1 MPAEPSGDIPIEY
14 AEFFGEPFDEWLA
27 KAGTL
32 LELHRP
38 REARDILDRLLALA
52 ADLDPSPVV
61 DLLRGT
67 LLSDLGRARI
77 GLADLTG
84 AAADLDRAVALLRP
98 LDPHVTGP
106 TARPAWT
113 GVLVHA
119 LIERA
124 ENARRLGD
132 TDLAAAL
139 LDEAGARADDS
150 ATPEVHRAETAGGRA
165 LLLVTRGEWGAAEAL
180 YRSALAAT
188 DPALHPVPYL
198 LAGLADLL
206 AETGRLDEA
215 EDLLAQAAERFR
227 ALGGEPASLDGGR
240 AHLALLRGDP
250 AEAERLYLRASV
262 AFEQAG
268 DPVSLAACEQVRAAL
283 ARMRGSTDTAQA
295 LAAASRTRFEEHGVR
310 AALGE
315 ALLEDARRA
324 LTVGDLPAVH
334 EHAARAR
341 AVFAELG
348 AFERCAQVDLLM
360 ARGTAALVEA
370 GAFPGNEHEALR
382 AALATAVP
390 VALAL
395 AAARA
400 DFATGQARARWDELS
415 RAAADL
421 AFRLAWATGDQ
432 GLLFELVEVVCAGA
446 PLAAAD
452 APAAD
457 APADPVAALFPPPA
471 AHAPGLRVG
480 PVPRVEVSPGRF
492 ALQEHIA
499 LAEAHYRR
507 PVVSAGHVAPVA
519 GADRA
524 YPEPVPTVLVRL
536 ADAEG
541 LYMAWRWTAGAQ
553 GFGTGYAPGADT
565 DAVLAELSAALPG
578 PAGVAAALTGGALAD
593 PAAERALSARLAEV
607 LWPAELTDQIHTV
620 AQGLGMRP
628 LVRIQPSPHTGRV
641 PWELLAVDPDGTRL
655 LDLADVALAAPAAL
669 TAGPRPEPAPDGP
682 AVLVL
687 DPRVPGFRADSELG
701 SVLGRPG
708 TDPDVLAL
716 IDAHR
721 AADDMLP
728 RVDTPQEALRRT
740 DQDRRWLGEALN
752 AGARRL
758 LYVGHATSAPVE
770 DGQSEDTLLHLC
782 CTADT
787 EGYAAPV
794 RGHRPLSAKDLLLGA
809 PGGRSGPW
817 PSPAR
822 VALVACDSGADTRFA
837 EPFGPASALLRNGA
851 DLVTAAR
858 WALPTNAAFHRFGG
872 VPAAE
877 RPLTELV
884 AAVDAAHDAP
894 APVRALAD
902 WQRTRLDRWR
912 TTGDPAAAPLL
923 WAALATATAGPR

>member
-1 MPAEPSGDIPIEY
+1 MAGEPADEIPVEY
-14 AEFFGEPFDEWLA
+14 GVFFGEPYDEWLA

-32 LELHRP
+32 LGLHRF
-38 REARDILDRLLALA
+38 REARDILDRLL
-52 ADLDPSPVV
+52 DLVDGLEPSPVV

-84 AAADLDRAVALLRP
+84 AAADLDRSVALLRP
-98 LDPHVTGP
+98 LGPHVTGP

-113 GVLVHA
+113 GVLVHT

-188 DPALHPVPYL
+188 DPSLHPVPYL

-206 AETGRLDEA
+206 AETGRPDEA

-227 ALGGEPASLDGGR
+227 ALGAEPASLDGGR
-240 AHLALLRGDP
+240 ARLALLRGDP

-262 AFEQAG
+262 AFERDG
-268 DPVSLAACEQVRAAL
+268 DPVSLAACEQVRASL
-283 ARMRGSTDTAQA
+283 ARMRGSTDTARA
-295 LAAASRTRFEEHGVR
+295 LAAASRARFEEHGVR

-315 ALLEDARRA
+315 GRLEDARRA
-324 LTVGDLPAVH
+324 LAAGDLPAVH
-334 EHAARAR
+334 EHASRAR
-341 AVFAELG
+341 ALFEEQG

-360 ARGTAALVEA
+360 AVSTAALAEA
-370 GAFPGNEHEALR
+370 GALPGREHEALR
-382 AALATAVP
+382 SALATAVP

-395 AAARA
+395 AAVRA
-400 DFATGQARARWDELS
+400 DFATGHARARWGELS

-421 AFRLAWATGDQ
+421 AFRLAWSTGDQ
-432 GLLFELVEVVCAGA
+432 GLLFELVEVACAGA
-446 PLAAAD
+446 PPTAART
-452 APAAD
+452 PG
-457 APADPVAALFPPPA
+457 PVDPVAALFPPPA

-480 PVPRVEVSPGRF
+480 AVPRVEVSPGRF

-499 LAEAHYRR
+499 QAEARYRR

-519 GADRA
+519 GGDRA

-541 LYMAWRWTAGAQ
+541 LYMSWRWTAGAQ
-553 GFGTGYAPGADT
+553 GFGTGYAPGPDT
-565 DAVLAELSAALPG
+565 DAVLAELDAALPG
-578 PAGVAAALTGGALAD
+578 PEGIAAALGGALAD
-593 PAAERALSARLAEV
+593 PAAEYALSARLAEV
-607 LWPAELTDQIHTV
+607 LWPRELTDQIRTV
-620 AQGLGMRP
+620 ARGLGMRP
-628 LVRIQPSPHTGRV
+628 LVRVQPSPRTGRV
-641 PWELLAVDPDGTRL
+641 PWELLAVAPDGTRL
-655 LDLADVALAAPAAL
+655 LDLADVALAVPAAL
-669 TAGPRPEPAPDGP
+669 TAGPRPAPAPAGP
-682 AVLVL
+682 AVLLL

-716 IDAHR
+716 VEAHR

-728 RVDTPQEALRRT
+728 RVAAPQEALRRT
-740 DQDRRWLGEALN
+740 DQDRHWLSGALR

-758 LYVGHATSAPVE
+758 LYVGHATAAPVE
-770 DGQSEDTLLHLC
+770 EGQSEDTLLHLC

-787 EGYAAPV
+787 GGHAEPV
-794 RGHRPLSAKDLLLGA
+794 RGHRPLSAKDLLLGTPDGR
-809 PGGRSGPW
+809 PGSEVW

-822 VALVACDSGADTRFA
+822 VALIACDSGADSRFA
-837 EPFGPASALLRNGA
+837 ESFGPASALLRNGA

-858 WALPTNAAFHRFGG
+858 WALPTNAALHRFGG
-872 VPAAE
+872 VPEGE
-877 RPLTELV
+877 RPLTGLI
-884 AAVDAAHDAP
+884 AAVDAAHDDP

-902 WQRTRLDRWR
+902 WQRARLDRWR

-923 WAALATATAGPR
+923 WAAPATATAGPR

>member
-1 MPAEPSGDIPIEY
+1 MAGGPPDEIPVEY
-14 AEFFGEPFDEWLA
+14 GVFFGEPYDEWLA

-32 LELHRP
+32 LELHRF
-38 REARDILDRLLALA
+38 REARDILDRLLEATGG
-52 ADLDPSPVV
+52 LDPSPVV

-67 LLSDLGRARI
+67 LLSDLGRARV

-84 AAADLDRAVALLRP
+84 GAADLDRALALLRP
-98 LDPHVTGP
+98 LGPHVTGP
-106 TARPAWT
+106 TARPVWT
-113 GVLVHA
+113 GILVHT

-132 TDLAAAL
+132 TGRAAAL

-150 ATPEVHRAETAGGRA
+150 VTPEVHRAEAAGGRA
-165 LLLVTRGEWGAAEAL
+165 LLLVTRGEWGAAEEL

-188 DPALHPVPYL
+188 DPGLHPVPYL
-198 LAGLADLL
+198 LSGLADLL

-215 EDLLAQAAERFR
+215 EDLLARAAERFR
-227 ALGGEPASLDGGR
+227 AHGGEPPSLDGGR
-240 AHLALLRGDP
+240 AHLALLRGDV

-262 AFEQAG
+262 AFERGG

-283 ARMRGSTDTAQA
+283 ARVSGSTDTARA
-295 LAAASRTRFEEHGVR
+295 LAAASRARFEEHGVR

-315 ALLEDARRA
+315 GLLEDARRA
-324 LTVGDLPAVH
+324 LAAGDLPAVR
-334 EHAARAR
+334 EHASRAR
-341 AVFAELG
+341 ALFEEQG

-360 ARGTAALVEA
+360 ATSAAALAEA
-370 GAFPGNEHEALR
+370 GAFPGREHELLR
-382 AALATAVP
+382 TALATAVP

-395 AAARA
+395 AAVRA
-400 DFATGQARARWDELS
+400 DFATGHARARWGELS

-421 AFRLAWATGDQ
+421 AFRLAWSTGDQ
-432 GLLFELVEVVCAGA
+432 GLLFELVEVACAGA
-446 PLAAAD
+446 PLAVD
-452 APAAD
+452 RAPG
-457 APADPVAALFPPPA
+457 PADPVAALFPPPA

-499 LAEAHYRR
+499 AAEARYRR
-507 PVVSAGHVAPVA
+507 PVVSEGSVAPVA

-536 ADAEG
+536 ADAGG
-541 LYMAWRWTAGAQ
+541 LYMSWRWTAGAQ
-553 GFGTGYAPGADT
+553 GFGTGYAPGPDT

-578 PAGVAAALTGGALAD
+578 PEGIAAALDGALAD
-593 PAAERALSARLAEV
+593 PSAERALAARLSEV
-607 LWPAELTDQIHTV
+607 LWPAELTDQIRTV
-620 AQGLGMRP
+620 ARGLGMRP
-628 LVRIQPSPHTGRV
+628 LVRVQPSPRTGRV
-641 PWELLAVDPDGTRL
+641 PWELLAADPGGTRL
-655 LDLADVALAAPAAL
+655 LDLADVSLAAPAAL
-669 TAGPRPEPAPDGP
+669 TAGPRPEPAPGGP

-716 IDAHR
+716 VEAHR

-728 RVDTPQEALRRT
+728 RVAAPQEALRRT
-740 DQDRRWLGEALN
+740 DQDRHWLGGALR

-787 EGYAAPV
+787 GGHAEPV
-794 RGHRPLSAKDLLLGA
+794 RGHRPLSAKDLLLGTPDGR
-809 PGGRSGPW
+809 PGHEVW

-822 VALVACDSGADTRFA
+822 VALIACDSGADTRFA

-872 VPAAE
+872 VPAGE
-877 RPLTELV
+877 RPLTELI

-912 TTGDPAAAPLL
+912 TTGDPAAVPLL
-923 WAALATATAGPR
+923 WAAPATATAGPR